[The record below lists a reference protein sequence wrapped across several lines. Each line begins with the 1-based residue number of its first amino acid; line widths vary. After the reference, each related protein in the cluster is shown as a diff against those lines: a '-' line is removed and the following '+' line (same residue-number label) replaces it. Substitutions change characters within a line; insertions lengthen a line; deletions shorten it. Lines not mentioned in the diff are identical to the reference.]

1 MMCNLYS
8 MTRGQDAIRQLFKVT
23 KDSAGNLPSLPGVFP
38 DREAPVIRQNG
49 ADRELLTMRWG
60 MPTSSQK
67 LFEAA
72 KNRAAKL
79 EAKGQTV
86 DFQELLRM
94 EPDKGTTN
102 VRNTNSKHWKRWLG
116 PDNRVL
122 VPFTSFSEFD
132 GTAKENVWFA
142 ADESR
147 PLLCFA
153 GIWTNWSS
161 VRKIKEGMVTID
173 VYAFLTTD
181 ANDVVKPI
189 HPKAMP
195 VILTTEEER
204 EVWMRAPWSEA
215 CALQR
220 PLANDQI
227 EIVARTASKFDGAP
241 SLIDA

>member
-1 MMCNLYS
+1 MCNLYS
-8 MTRGQDAIRQLFKVT
+8 MTRSQDAIRQLFKVT
-23 KDSAGNLPSLPGVFP
+23 RDSAGNLPSFAGIFP
-38 DREAPVIRQNG
+38 DREAPVIRQSG
-49 ADRELLTMRWG
+49 AERELLTMRWG

-67 LFEAA
+67 LFEGA
-72 KNRAAKL
+72 KKRAAKL
-79 EAKGQTV
+79 EAKGKTV

-116 PDNRVL
+116 PENRVL

-132 GTAKENVWFA
+132 GAAKENVWFA
-142 ADESR
+142 ADDNR

-173 VYAFLTTD
+173 VYGFLTTD
-181 ANDVVKPI
+181 ANDIVKPI

-195 VILTTEEER
+195 VVLTKPEENEQ
-204 EVWMRAPWSEA
+204 WMTAEPADAPVLVRMLVRS
-215 CALQR
+215 
-220 PLANDQI
+220 P
-227 EIVARTASKFDGAP
+227 VAAWVPMCRVVMPGLDD
-241 SLIDA
+241 LLL